1 MGLHCISDFS
11 NLFMNEILD
20 YTYDLPAIDVF
31 LSLIV
36 PILYFVVGVYSI
48 KTSTKYKAL
57 IDKA

>member
-1 MGLHCISDFS
+1 
-11 NLFMNEILD
+11 MNEILD